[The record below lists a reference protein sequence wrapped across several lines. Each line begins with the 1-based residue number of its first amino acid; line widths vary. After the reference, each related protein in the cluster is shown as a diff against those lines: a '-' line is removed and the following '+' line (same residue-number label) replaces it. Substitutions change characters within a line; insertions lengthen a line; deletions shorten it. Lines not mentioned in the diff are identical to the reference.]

1 MNADSAYGHAEQ
13 GVTVTPSQLFRL
25 LCNPTVPTCP
35 PPLPASPVPP
45 VPSSPPPLP
54 RVPLPSPTGPVRHE
68 APSNTGGTTIPSIP
82 MPAAAARLLKP
93 SGQVDGLAE
102 SPLPIFK
109 APATNRVWLVAAHG
123 GAGCTTILR
132 SSPASYA
139 NAGRTLPV
147 SRDPAQPS
155 RIVLCAMCTGRG
167 LESARALLDAWR
179 RGSFGQTQL
188 LGLAVTMPARR
199 TPRELR
205 RACLLVGSAEPA
217 LWRLPWIGGL
227 DLDGFPDRY
236 PSAYHRMLKNLT
248 GGSVEPASPD
258 PPTGQAG

>member
-1 MNADSAYGHAEQ
+1 MNADSVYGHAEQ
-13 GVTVTPSQLFRL
+13 GVTVTPSQLSRL

-54 RVPLPSPTGPVRHE
+54 RVPLPSSTGPVRHE
-68 APSNTGGTTIPSIP
+68 APSNMGGTTIPSIP
-82 MPAAAARLLKP
+82 MPAAAAGCSSRPGKWTVWRNHRSRFSKHRP
-93 SGQVDGLAE
+93 RIACGL
-102 SPLPIFK
+102 SPHM
-109 APATNRVWLVAAHG
+109 AALD
-123 GAGCTTILR
+123 AQ
-132 SSPASYA
+132 PFYA
-139 NAGRTLPV
+139 AVRHRMRMPVERCPV

-167 LESARALLDAWR
+167 LEAARALLDAWR
-179 RGSFGQTQL
+179 RGLFGQTQL

-205 RACLLVGSAEPA
+205 RAYLLVGSAAPA

-227 DLDGFPDRY
+227 DLDGFPDCY
-236 PSAYHRMLKNLT
+236 PSAYHRILKDLT
-248 GGSVEPASPD
+248 GGSVEPASPE

>member
-1 MNADSAYGHAEQ
+1 MNADSVYGHAEQ
-13 GVTVTPSQLFRL
+13 GVTVTPSQLSRL
-25 LCNPTVPTCP
+25 LCIPTVTTCP
-35 PPLPASPVPP
+35 PPLPASP
-45 VPSSPPPLP
+45 PPLP
-54 RVPLPSPTGPVRHE
+54 RVPRAASTGPVRHE
-68 APSNTGGTTIPSIP
+68 APSNMGGTTIPSIP

-167 LESARALLDAWR
+167 LEAARAQ
-179 RGSFGQTQL
+179 F
-188 LGLAVTMPARR
+188 
-199 TPRELR
+199 
-205 RACLLVGSAEPA
+205 
-217 LWRLPWIGGL
+217 
-227 DLDGFPDRY
+227 
-236 PSAYHRMLKNLT
+236 
-248 GGSVEPASPD
+248 
-258 PPTGQAG
+258 

>member
-13 GVTVTPSQLFRL
+13 GVTVTPSQLSRL
-25 LCNPTVPTCP
+25 LRNPTV
-35 PPLPASPVPP
+35 PASPVPP
-45 VPSSPPPLP
+45 VPSSPPLP
-54 RVPLPSPTGPVRHE
+54 RVPLPSSTGPVGHE
-68 APSNTGGTTIPSIP
+68 APSNMVGTTIPPIP

-93 SGQVDGLAE
+93 SGQVGGLAE

-155 RIVLCAMCTGRG
+155 RIVLCAMCTG
-167 LESARALLDAWR
+167 LSL
-179 RGSFGQTQL
+179 
-188 LGLAVTMPARR
+188 
-199 TPRELR
+199 
-205 RACLLVGSAEPA
+205 
-217 LWRLPWIGGL
+217 I
-227 DLDGFPDRY
+227 
-236 PSAYHRMLKNLT
+236 HI
-248 GGSVEPASPD
+248 
-258 PPTGQAG
+258 